1 MSKKNPQLLSEYV
14 NKTAVTEVLG
24 CLCKQP
30 SLTKDYQIRS
40 EDFTETF
47 HKIILSAINKLYI
60 SGAQDIDAVAI
71 DEVLS
76 EAGHET
82 QHIIFTTNK
91 GMVYIDDA
99 IGMSNVNNFEYF
111 YLQLKKFSLLRSYV
125 SEGIDT
131 SDFFSPEEIDPVI
144 CEKQRKKF
152 DESSI
157 DDIVKFY
164 KNKILKISSPFIM
177 SSEHDSIKAGDGAEE
192 QLELWKKGMG
202 WGIGYAS
209 AYLTTMFHG
218 IRRQRFTVLSA
229 ASGTGKTRLSV
240 ANFCY
245 AYAPFYYDKEE
256 GKWCEN
262 INTRG
267 FYYYDK
273 EKGQWRKNKRVVN
286 GVLYIGTE
294 MDLIEE
300 INPILLAYMADVP
313 EEHITDNCMEDGE
326 EERVR
331 EAIRILRQY
340 GNIWLEYVPNYDI
353 GIIENLIAE
362 HKEKHNIET
371 VFFDYIHTTVELTSE
386 FAEAAKAKMTVR
398 EDQILFNLSTKLK
411 DLCRKYD
418 IAIDSWT
425 QVSGDFKNEQNR
437 DQTVIAGAKAIINKA
452 DQAGI
457 VSRPTD
463 RELTKIEPLM
473 RNVVGG
479 YKPNVVVS
487 VYKIRG
493 GKFFNVKVWLYVDYS
508 TMRVHDLFVT
518 DYNYSAVSEAVSG
531 LGKTYLNIYE
541 GQLAT
546 SNPKKRPIP
555 IIPPDI
561 DDKDFQKQIKEEEEE
576 EAENFSTVIGKTIY
590 SEDSEI
596 KGDFKMEPLVS
607 VAEDENIEF

>member
-1 MSKKNPQLLSEYV
+1 MKKKNPQLFDEYI

-24 CLCKQP
+24 SLCKDP
-30 SLTKDYQIRS
+30 SLTKEYQIKS
-40 EDFTETF
+40 DDFIETF
-47 HKIILSAINKLYI
+47 HKIILSAINKLYKN
-60 SGAQDIDAVAI
+60 GAKDIDAVAI
-71 DEVLS
+71 DEVLA

-82 QHIIFTTNK
+82 QHTIFTMNK

-99 IGMSNVNNFEYF
+99 IQMSNIKNFDYF
-111 YLQLKKFSLLRSYV
+111 YSQLKKFSLLRSYAR
-125 SEGIDT
+125 EGIDT
-131 SDFFSPEEIDPVI
+131 SDFFSPTEVDPII
-144 CEKQRKKF
+144 CEKQKKML
-152 DESSI
+152 DGNTVN
-157 DDIVKFY
+157 DIVNFY
-164 KNKILKISSPFIM
+164 KNKVLRISSPFVVT
-177 SSEHDSIKAGDGAEE
+177 SERNSIKAGDGTEK

-229 ASGTGKTRLSV
+229 SSGTGKTRLSV

-256 GKWCEN
+256 NKWCEN

-267 FYYYDK
+267 FYYYDNENGK
-273 EKGQWRKNKRVVN
+273 WRKNKRTVN

-313 EEHITDNCMEDGE
+313 EDHITDNCLEDGE
-326 EERVR
+326 EERVL
-331 EAIRILRQY
+331 EAARILHQY

-386 FAEAAKAKMTVR
+386 FAEAAQAKMIVR

-418 IAIDSWT
+418 VSIDSWT
-425 QVSGDFKNEQNR
+425 QVSGDFKNELNR
-437 DQTVIAGAKAIINKA
+437 DQTIIAGAKAIINKA

-457 VSRPTD
+457 VSRPTT
-463 RELTKIEPLM
+463 RELQRIEPYTHRLL
-473 RNVVGG
+473 GKP
-479 YKPNVVVS
+479 KPNIVIS
-487 VYKIRG
+487 VYKNRG
-493 GKFFNVKVWLYVDYS
+493 GKFTDVKIWLYVDYS

-518 DYNYSAVSEAVSG
+518 DYDCTYSSEGVIG

-546 SNPKKRPIP
+546 TDPKKRPIP
-555 IIPPDI
+555 VEPPDI
-561 DDKDFQKQIKEEEEE
+561 EDAEFKKQIEEDFEEKDSKEEKK
-576 EAENFSTVIGKTIY
+576 IIY
-590 SEDSEI
+590 SEEPDINPEEI
-596 KGDFKMEPLVS
+596 SQELGPVDEDDDEDIDF
-607 VAEDENIEF
+607 